1 MSIFMHLNLA
11 GECVQTTTVPLLC
24 LRLETPR
31 ERIALPYASLT
42 SVELSTNEATLIL
55 GFVTHR
61 VTVKGR
67 KLHEAHC
74 AIAAGMV
81 AALRIAVSSDTLHT
95 PKPAAERMAID
106 EIRIHPVSA
115 EP

>member
-1 MSIFMHLNLA
+1 MSIFTHLNLA
-11 GECVQTTTVPLLC
+11 GECMQTTTVPLLC

-31 ERIALPYASLT
+31 ERIALPYASLI
-42 SVELSTNEATLIL
+42 SMELAKNETTLIL
-55 GFVTHR
+55 VYVTHR

-74 AIAAGMV
+74 ALAAGMV
-81 AALRIAVSSDTLHT
+81 AALRIAVSCDTLHM

-106 EIRIHPVSA
+106 EIRILPVD
-115 EP
+115 P

>member
-67 KLHEAHC
+67 K
-74 AIAAGMV
+74 
-81 AALRIAVSSDTLHT
+81 VSSDSLHA